1 MSGPTFF
8 VSVRQ
13 ASVGRPLTIIAQL
26 PQMPARH
33 TKSNCSDGSS
43 VSRISI
49 NAMNSVM
56 PSLCS
61 ISYVWMCGTLAGS
74 AGL

>member
-1 MSGPTFF
+1 
-8 VSVRQ
+8 
-13 ASVGRPLTIIAQL
+13 LTTIAQL

-43 VSRISI
+43 LSRISI

-61 ISYVWMCGTLAGS
+61 IS
-74 AGL
+74 